1 MIIIIIYTIIS
12 FLLDSLLSNYISPSI
27 TSMSI
32 FNTIYTIIAII
43 LIYNYFDNDKK
54 YLKII
59 IPLSILFDIVYTNTF
74 MINIILFIIIYI
86 IFKQL
91 NYYIPN
97 NLFTINIKTI
107 LGIIIYNILSYIIIL
122 LFNVNNYPI
131 TILLTIIYKS
141 IIMTIIYTSISYIL
155 LNKIYYKFYDKK
167 IK

>member
-107 LGIIIYNILSYIIIL
+107 LGIIIYNILSYIILL

-141 IIMTIIYTSISYIL
+141 IIMTIIYTSISSIL
-155 LNKIYYKFYDKK
+155 LNKIYYQFYDKK